1 VYKYYAS
8 IVLEVWDLES
18 RCKSPIYSNYGET
31 VDGLSVIRAYGF
43 ADAFLR
49 KNMFL
54 NDRVS
59 NTGIAGRDLQMWY
72 SFCLTTL
79 GTIAFFVV
87 GTMLL
92 LNPLPQ
98 GQMGYV
104 LSLILGLSV
113 GFDWMFECLSNVEL
127 AMGAFGR
134 LNHYISEVPQEQYAV
149 DPFSRVSDDLRLKS
163 SELGNSVVIKKLQ
176 LQYNPED
183 RPVLNDVSLT
193 INKAEKIGICG
204 RTGAGKSSIINALLR
219 MAPITQ
225 GEVFV
230 NDLPASQMELT
241 KLRSQIAIIPQDPVL
256 FSGTIRSNLD
266 PFNDYEDHQLWMALD
281 KVCLKD
287 VITALPNQLDAEISE
302 NGSNF
307 SVGQRQLICLAR
319 AVLRKIRNSSLILLM
334 DEATANVDPKTD
346 SLIQQTIQEEF
357 ESCTVLT
364 IAHRINTIM
373 HCNRILVMEKGHVA
387 EYDSPQV
394 LLANPQSHFAQL
406 VRQSTANLLA
416 TSAE

>member
-1 VYKYYAS
+1 M
-8 IVLEVWDLES
+8 
-18 RCKSPIYSNYGET
+18 C
-31 VDGLSVIRAYGF
+31 
-43 ADAFLR
+43 
-49 KNMFL
+49 
-54 NDRVS
+54 
-59 NTGIAGRDLQMWY
+59 Q
-72 SFCLTTL
+72 
-79 GTIAFFVV
+79 
-87 GTMLL
+87 
-92 LNPLPQ
+92 
-98 GQMGYV
+98 
-104 LSLILGLSV
+104 
-113 GFDWMFECLSNVEL
+113 
-127 AMGAFGR
+127 
-134 LNHYISEVPQEQYAV
+134 V